1 MHVAGTGFDDR
12 HFGVAHDGLDQTRSS
27 SRHEHVDMASR
38 LHHGGGAVASVFVY
52 GCDHVV
58 VVSVF
63 GEYVGDDGECCRVG
77 VFGRVSAAQ
86 QDGVAGFDA

>member
-1 MHVAGTGFDDR
+1 
-12 HFGVAHDGLDQTRSS
+12 
-27 SRHEHVDMASR
+27 MAACF
-38 LHHGGGAVASVFVY
+38 HHGGGAVASVLVY
-52 GCDHVV
+52 GGDHVV

-86 QDGVAGFDA
+86 RTALPDLMHREATSTVTLGRAS